1 MLKIGVYTHSIFK
14 VLTNFV
20 RPLISNYAYFHIAC
34 FKKVKKLGSEVKTR
48 TINAQRQ
55 EG

>member
-1 MLKIGVYTHSIFK
+1 MHSIFE
-14 VLTNFV
+14 VLTNFL
-20 RPLISNYAYFHIAC
+20 RPLISNYAYFHTAC

>member
-1 MLKIGVYTHSIFK
+1 M
-14 VLTNFV
+14 
-20 RPLISNYAYFHIAC
+20 LISILPILR
-34 FKKVKKLGSEVKTR
+34 KLQKLGSEVKTR

>member
-20 RPLISNYAYFHIAC
+20 RPLISSYAYFHTAC

-48 TINAQRQ
+48 KIDAQRQ

>member
-1 MLKIGVYTHSIFK
+1 MIKIGSYMHSIFE
-14 VLTNFV
+14 VLTNFL
-20 RPLISNYAYFHIAC
+20 RPLVSTYAYFHIAY